1 MKFTFKHLVDA
12 YKEYES
18 IQSSYKGEKT
28 DWYEVHLRLY
38 NLKKS
43 LNWEM
48 AQSNNFSFNLFIKRS
63 LMSLFEKEYNR
74 ITIIIDELE
83 KRDREKMELNK
94 RFCPKC
100 GNRLSF
106 SRKRINGIS
115 KYVCECEYCQYQPK
129 CEAGVSLE
137 EAVWYFDAWLNL

>member
-1 MKFTFKHLVDA
+1 MKLTFKHLVNA

-18 IQSSYKGEKT
+18 IQNSYKGDKT

-48 AQSNNFSFNLFIKRS
+48 SQSNNFSFNLFIKRS
-63 LMSLFEKEYNR
+63 LMKLFEEEYNR

-83 KRDREKMELNK
+83 KRDREKLDFNK
-94 RFCPKC
+94 
-100 GNRLSF
+100 
-106 SRKRINGIS
+106 
-115 KYVCECEYCQYQPK
+115 
-129 CEAGVSLE
+129 
-137 EAVWYFDAWLNL
+137 